1 MKSTFSTNQDM
12 GTLTARLVQVLPRS
26 HMFLFVHQ
34 ETALDGGNLYTSIE
48 WLCPLPSA
56 QCLPDHWLEEP
67 LPIMSV
73 WLIWWHS
80 GYTSDLLQL
89 VQALPCML
97 SRMILLQTDSDWSS
111 WCAMSRLIS
120 FIWLCGAARFSP
132 GTKLTWQ
139 ILRNWS
145 LLCDSYIRHALCK
158 YSL

>member
-97 SRMILLQTDSDWSS
+97 SRMILLQTDSDWSPAWS
-111 WCAMSRLIS
+111 PS
-120 FIWLCGAARFSP
+120 CGAARFSP